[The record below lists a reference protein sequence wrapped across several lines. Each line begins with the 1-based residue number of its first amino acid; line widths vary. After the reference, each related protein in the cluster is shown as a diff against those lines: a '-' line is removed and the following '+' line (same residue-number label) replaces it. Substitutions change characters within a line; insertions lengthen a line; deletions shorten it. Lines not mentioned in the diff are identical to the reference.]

1 MSKTIDIL
9 NMKGDKVGDFEIA
22 DQYLEFEKGTQA
34 VHDAVVAFLSELRAG
49 TASTKTRAEVSGSG
63 KKPFKQKGLGR
74 ARAGAT
80 RNPVWRHGG
89 IAFGPKPRS
98 FALGINQKVKKLALK
113 RAFSERTNDAA
124 VALVE
129 PFTFETKKTKDAV
142 AALKAMKA
150 DGKVL
155 CVVKDYDDNMLC
167 SLANIPTVCL
177 MKASS
182 VNTYQMLWADKVL
195 IGKDALDDLFQRI
208 G

>member
-1 MSKTIDIL
+1 
-9 NMKGDKVGDFEIA
+9 MKNFVRV
-22 DQYLEFEKGTQA
+22 LC
-34 VHDAVVAFLSELRAG
+34 
-49 TASTKTRAEVSGSG
+49 
-63 KKPFKQKGLGR
+63 
-74 ARAGAT
+74 
-80 RNPVWRHGG
+80 
-89 IAFGPKPRS
+89 
-98 FALGINQKVKKLALK
+98 LALAIVMLCATLASCGAPAK
-113 RAFSERTNDAA
+113 DPA
-124 VALVE
+124 
-129 PFTFETKKTKDAV
+129 DAV

-155 CVVKDYDDNMLC
+155 CIVKDYDDNMLC